1 MSFFNK
7 FRVAVKSPRSTKPP
21 VAMEISGPCDMRHEI
36 HVGWDNDGVLQGM
49 PESWRQWMKAA
60 NIGYLN
66 FLSVLMA
73 IFQVNLPQLASA
85 RMSPFWISL
94 ELRVM
99 DVVEL

>member
-1 MSFFNK
+1 MLGDKRMSVIICQRRRISIAVMSFFNK

-73 IFQVNLPQLASA
+73 IFQVNLG
-85 RMSPFWISL
+85 
-94 ELRVM
+94 
-99 DVVEL
+99 